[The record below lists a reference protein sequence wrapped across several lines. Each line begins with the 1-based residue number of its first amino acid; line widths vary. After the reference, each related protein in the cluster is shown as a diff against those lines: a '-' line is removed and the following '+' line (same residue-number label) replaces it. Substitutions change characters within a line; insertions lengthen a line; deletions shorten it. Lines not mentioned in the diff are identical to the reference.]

1 MSVKSVKDLMRRLA
15 AKVAAQAIILFAR
28 FITAVRAI
36 WLEIGPTSEQS
47 VYFANH
53 ASNGDFI
60 LVWSVLPPRQRRTT
74 RPVAAADYWLNNR
87 LRKFIGEDVFHAV
100 LIDRRPEMRSED
112 PVAQMGEA
120 LDQGQSLILFP
131 EGTRNTG
138 DAPLLPFKSGLYHL
152 ARLQPDVN
160 LVPVW
165 IENLNRVMPKGEIVP
180 VPILCTVTFGAPL
193 RLAEGEEKAPFLDRA
208 SEALLALKPKRDPE

>member
-1 MSVKSVKDLMRRLA
+1 
-15 AKVAAQAIILFAR
+15 
-28 FITAVRAI
+28 
-36 WLEIGPTSEQS
+36 
-47 VYFANH
+47 
-53 ASNGDFI
+53 
-60 LVWSVLPPRQRRTT
+60 LPPRQRRTT

>member
-1 MSVKSVKDLMRRLA
+1 MSAAKLEDLVRRLA
-15 AKVAAQAIILFAR
+15 AKAAAQAIILFAR

-36 WLEIGPTSEQS
+36 WLEVGPTSEKS
-47 VYFANH
+47 VFFANH
-53 ASNGDFI
+53 VSNGDFI
-60 LVWSVLPPRQRRTT
+60 LVWTVLPPRQRAMT
-74 RPVAAADYWLNNR
+74 RPVAAADYWLTSR
-87 LRKFIGEDVFHAV
+87 LRKFIGHDVFHAV
-100 LIDRRPEMRSED
+100 LIDRRPEMRTED

-131 EGTRNTG
+131 EGTRNTS
-138 DAPLLPFKSGLYHL
+138 DALLLPFKSGLYHL

-165 IENLNRVMPKGEIVP
+165 IENLNRVMPKGEFVP

-193 RLAEGEEKAPFLDRA
+193 RLAEGEEKAPFLQRA
-208 SEALLALKPKRDPE
+208 SDALLALKPKRETE

>member
-1 MSVKSVKDLMRRLA
+1 MSAASVGELVRRLA
-15 AKVAAQAIILFAR
+15 ATVAAQAIILFAR

-36 WLEIGPTSEQS
+36 WPEAGPPSERS
-47 VYFANH
+47 VFFANH

-60 LVWSVLPPRQRRTT
+60 LVWTVLPPRQRATT
-74 RPVAAADYWLNNR
+74 RPVAAADYWLDGR
-87 LRKFIGEDVFHAV
+87 LRKFIGRDVFRAV
-100 LIDRRPEMRSED
+100 LIERRPEMRSED

-131 EGTRNTG
+131 EGTRNTS

-152 ARLQPDVN
+152 ARTRPDVN

-165 IENLNRVMPKGEIVP
+165 IENLNRVMPKGEFVP
-180 VPILCTVTFGAPL
+180 VPILCTVTFGPPL
-193 RLAEGEEKAPFLDRA
+193 RLIEGEEKAPFLDRA
-208 SEALLALKPKRDPE
+208 TEALLALRPESEPE